1 MDAVRVALRQKVLED
16 PQNSL
21 LASSL
26 AILDEMAHTSQSGD
40 ETARKV
46 AELLAQLEEQ
56 GLWGTTDTERALAKD
71 LVEARLINK
80 PSNFT
85 IVAAPL
91 PPSRSPASLPWRT
104 NGVHA
109 HLIDAELMAQ
119 LNEVAFLH
127 VLATAPDKVVPPG
140 KSLRAALSSPE
151 AAHALNQ
158 SGPPDGQAASGA
170 PPTLQATVEE
180 IVQKA
185 FWDEAMESL
194 ADPAP
199 ARQLTRLKRLYAD
212 LHTALLSLLP
222 PTHPSMVTLAAPLSP
237 TSAPLVSAVRHL
249 KQLAAALKT
258 RCAPVRDPD
267 LNAVIAILSPIT
279 PSGSSSDSDNDSSTP
294 MTLPACIVAAVK
306 ELLRLADVM
315 KADLASVAFSV
326 VSDEELADEVSR
338 AAQEKE
344 RKVVLALYGAQGG
357 RERWH
362 TWLADADSEPD
373 DMERQDAH
381 WVRRL
386 VQALGSDVA
395 VSCPLPNPSQSSSS
409 STTGPGSGTDALA
422 NTNVLPPQFLF
433 STNDLLRLQNHLQAL
448 VIAAVLRTLVP
459 LRSHSNAANA
469 SIEISPSNSLSDQN
483 FTNAEERTFTER
495 VLSLLMIEID
505 ETSQDS
511 GTTKLIHLADEVVRE
526 HRRLSNS
533 QASDNPN
540 TTTPASPHQPDEQM
554 LRNSVDALLSSTNGV
569 FILLRRR
576 LLGALASSLASA
588 LQSQERARAAHVPDT
603 MQTGRDRKRLRPD
616 PSLCI
621 RLPSSQA
628 QAQRHGDLRHAITA
642 SEQVK
647 GYDDPVL
654 RRGVGV
660 ALGELADVVEWMRG
674 TWVGTLDFG
683 SSQ

>member
-1 MDAVRVALRQKVLED
+1 MTL
-16 PQNSL
+16 
-21 LASSL
+21 
-26 AILDEMAHTSQSGD
+26 
-40 ETARKV
+40 
-46 AELLAQLEEQ
+46 
-56 GLWGTTDTERALAKD
+56 
-71 LVEARLINK
+71 
-80 PSNFT
+80 
-85 IVAAPL
+85 
-91 PPSRSPASLPWRT
+91 
-104 NGVHA
+104 
-109 HLIDAELMAQ
+109 
-119 LNEVAFLH
+119 
-127 VLATAPDKVVPPG
+127 
-140 KSLRAALSSPE
+140 SLRPFS
-151 AAHALNQ
+151 Q
-158 SGPPDGQAASGA
+158 
-170 PPTLQATVEE
+170 
-180 IVQKA
+180 
-185 FWDEAMESL
+185 AMESL

-222 PTHPSMVTLAAPLSP
+222 PTHPSMITLAAPLSP

-279 PSGSSSDSDNDSSTP
+279 PSGSSSDSDSGSDNDSSTP

-357 RERWH
+357 RERWQ
-362 TWLADADSEPD
+362 TWLANADSEPD
-373 DMERQDAH
+373 DSERQDAH

-409 STTGPGSGTDALA
+409 STTGPEPGTDALA

-469 SIEISPSNSLSDQN
+469 SIEIPPSDSLSDQN
-483 FTNAEERTFTER
+483 STNAEERTFTER

-526 HRRLSNS
+526 HRRLNTSRVIE
-533 QASDNPN
+533 NPN
-540 TTTPASPHQPDEQM
+540 TTPPASPHQPDEQT
-554 LRNSVDALLSSTNGV
+554 LRNSVDALLKPTNGV

-588 LQSQERARAAHVPDT
+588 LQSQERARAVHVPDT

-616 PSLCI
+616 PSLRI

-628 QAQRHGDLRHAITA
+628 QAQRHGDLRHAITE
-642 SEQVK
+642 SVQVK

-660 ALGELADVVEWMRG
+660 ALGELADVVEWVRG
-674 TWVGTLDFG
+674 TWAGTLDIG
-683 SSQ
+683 SSNDDSRLDAQS